1 MKKRAILLGVVWVL
15 SASSL
20 VGCAKD
26 NETTVKTQEKDSENN
41 KKHDPSKLQS
51 YQDVLDVLC
60 ESKLNNDMDA
70 FLNLVDY
77 MRGMMKSVVNENGYF
92 ATISEGYKKEC
103 GDNIKWSYEI
113 TGAVKAGTED
123 IAGYQD
129 TIEMFGGE
137 ATIDEAYDITAKVHL
152 KGDGGSKDYDLEVS
166 VGKVGDKW
174 QIVNFGETLLQ

>member
-20 VGCAKD
+20 IGCGGAEDSTAK
-26 NETTVKTQEKDSENN
+26 VQEKDSE
-41 KKHDPSKLQS
+41 KDKDHDPSKLQS

-60 ESKLNNDMDA
+60 ESKLNNDMDS

-77 MRGMMKSVVNENGYF
+77 MRGMMKSVINENDYF

-103 GDNIKWSYEI
+103 GDNITWSYEI
-113 TGAVKAGTED
+113 TGAVKADAED
-123 IAGYQD
+123 IANYQD

-152 KGDGGSKDYDLEVS
+152 KGDSGTKDYDLEVS